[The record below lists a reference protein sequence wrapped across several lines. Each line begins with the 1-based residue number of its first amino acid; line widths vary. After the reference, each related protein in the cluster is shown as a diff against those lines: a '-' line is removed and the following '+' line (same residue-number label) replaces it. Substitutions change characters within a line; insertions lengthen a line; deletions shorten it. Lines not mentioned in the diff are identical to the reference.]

1 MADTLDRH
9 RRRWPIVLALILWA
23 GGVTLALIPLLGSSR
38 HQIGPGVVR
47 VSVAPAWHGGSTLSF
62 PPLGRVSAPTHPGPV
77 RLTAELREIDVQ
89 PIIASGGRLDTD
101 TLTTQV
107 RSDLPG
113 ALRSAALRVEWVGLV
128 IGALAVALLPWRSP
142 RRVVLGGVVGLLS
155 VTALMAS
162 AIPRFD
168 PAAFED
174 QPVYQGSLAAGGS
187 LLESVTSGRSSGL
200 SARVDVLADKIAKLY
215 SASITSDIAG
225 SDGDVS
231 ILHISDVHLNP
242 IGLSLARQMA
252 ESFKVDA
259 VVDTGDTTSF
269 GLPFEEPFS
278 ALFAHFSV
286 PYYWVAGN
294 HDSLPNRAAIA
305 AAPGVTAIDRKV
317 IDVKGVR
324 ILGFDDPVITT
335 TRIVPR
341 AERTATMRA
350 AEPALRRLT
359 EAERPDVVATH
370 NPAMASAVAG
380 DVPLVIAGHL
390 HRSVLSAEK
399 GTLVA
404 VVGSTGA
411 TGLGSLTVE
420 AQLPYVAEVLRF
432 RRGDLVAVDTIE
444 LRGTLGDFVVRR
456 TLVTDEMRDGK
467 PDKALESDPEEPTL
481 EQMQRDEDGNPI
493 TSDSSTS
500 TTEAISISS
509 TSAPR

>member
-1 MADTLDRH
+1 MAL
-9 RRRWPIVLALILWA
+9 VLWA
-23 GGVTLALIPLLGSSR
+23 GGVTFALVPLLGSSR
-38 HQIGPGVVR
+38 HQLGPGVVR
-47 VSVAPAWHGGSTLSF
+47 VSIAPAWHGGSTLSF

-89 PIIASGGRLDTD
+89 PIIAAGGRLDAD
-101 TLTTQV
+101 TLTSQV
-107 RSDLPG
+107 RRDLPG
-113 ALRSAALRVEWVGLV
+113 ALRSAALRVELVGLV

-142 RRVVLGGVVGLLS
+142 RRVVAGGLVGVLS
-155 VTALMAS
+155 VTALMGS
-162 AIPRFD
+162 ALPGFD
-168 PAAFED
+168 PAAFEE

-187 LLESVTSGRSSGL
+187 LLASITTGRASGL
-200 SARVDVLADKIAKLY
+200 NARVDVLADKIAKLY

-278 ALFAHFSV
+278 ALFSDFSV

-294 HDSLPNRAAIA
+294 HDSMPNRAAIA
-305 AAPGVTAIDRKV
+305 AAPGVTAIDRTV
-317 IDVKGVR
+317 VDVKGVR

-335 TRIVPR
+335 TRIVGKEER
-341 AERTATMRA
+341 AATMKA
-350 AEPALRRLT
+350 AEPAMRRLT

-380 DVPLVIAGHL
+380 HVPLVIAGHL

-420 AQLPYVAEVLRF
+420 ANRPYVAEVLRF
-432 RRGDLVAVDTIE
+432 RRGELVAVDTIE
-444 LRGTLGDFVVRR
+444 LQGTMGDFTVRR
-456 TLVTDEMRDGK
+456 TLITDEMRDAK
-467 PDKALESDPEEPTL
+467 PDEALDSDPEEPTL

-493 TSDSSTS
+493 DGETS
-500 TTEAISISS
+500 TTTGGSSSS
-509 TSAPR
+509 TTSGG